1 MNHVK
6 TVCTL
11 GLVGISLFFACGGA
25 SAQSTELPEGPGKAV
40 VQQSCTTCHGSE
52 LITAQRRS
60 ADSWEEVVNR
70 MLANGATL
78 SDDEHK
84 AVVAYLAT
92 HVGTVPAEGAS
103 ASAAGKASAAQPR

>member
-1 MNHVK
+1 MNHLK
-6 TVCTL
+6 NVCTL
-11 GLVGISLFFACGGA
+11 GLVGISLFFASGGA
-25 SAQSTELPEGPGKAV
+25 RAQSTELPEGPGKAI

-60 ADSWEEVVNR
+60 ADGWDEVVNR

-78 SDDEHK
+78 TDDEHK

-92 HVGTVPAEGAS
+92 HVGTVPAQDALAS
-103 ASAAGKASAAQPR
+103 AGGKAKAAQPR